1 MSAITSNEKP
11 NLRII
16 LTSVRTYDVALCIAA
31 AIALALAFPKAN
43 VEWLAA
49 LGAAALF
56 WIWRGASWKRAF
68 LLGWFA
74 GVIFFAITCSWFAYT
89 VGAFVGPF
97 APLIVLVPALIEGLF
112 FGLTGA
118 ATAVAAKRAP
128 AALVPLAC
136 AAAFVTF
143 EWLRSIGFMGMP
155 FMQLGY
161 SQAGT
166 PLRVFA
172 AYVGTYGVTFV
183 VVTIGAYLADA
194 IARRTW
200 RSIVPAYAAIAIA
213 LFAAWAFWPARHA
226 PLPTVRVAAIQGN
239 IEQAIKWVPG
249 SVRLGIDRYL
259 AQTKSVAAF
268 RPQLVVWPETVI
280 PEVLNHDP
288 ATMARFGSLSRAMR
302 TTLVV
307 GAQELRGGR
316 LYNALY
322 VFGPAGGLRGTYEK
336 RQLVPFAESFPA
348 RAALSWLPYVAEL
361 GGVFS
366 SGTVDGVYG
375 AGPLRFAPLICWESA
390 FADLAHAQVRDG
402 AQLLVISTDDA
413 WFGDTAGPYMHAQ
426 IAQLRAIENGM
437 WVVRAAAT
445 GVTGI
450 ISPTGDYVQSAPF
463 ERRANVVG
471 MVGAPAG
478 SPFAVLGPL
487 PIALACVLLY
497 LLLVVPRRKHA

>member
-1 MSAITSNEKP
+1 MRP
-11 NLRII
+11 
-16 LTSVRTYDVALCIAA
+16 YDVALCVAA
-31 AIALALAFPKAN
+31 AIVLALAFPKAN
-43 VEWLAA
+43 VEWLAV

-56 WIWRGASWKRAF
+56 WIWRRASWKRAF
-68 LLGWFA
+68 LLGWLA
-74 GVIFFAITCSWFAYT
+74 GVIFFGITCSWFAHT

-97 APLIVLVPALIEGLF
+97 APLIVLVPALIEGFF
-112 FGLTGA
+112 FGLAGI

-128 AALVPLAC
+128 AALAPLAC
-136 AAAFVTF
+136 AAAFVAF
-143 EWLRSIGFMGMP
+143 EWLRSIGFLGMP

-166 PLRVFA
+166 PLRIFA
-172 AYVGTYGVTFV
+172 AYIGTYGVTFV
-183 VVTIGAYLADA
+183 VTTIGAYLADA

-213 LFAAWAFWPARHA
+213 LIAAWAFWPARHA
-226 PLPTVRVAAIQGN
+226 PPPTMRVAAIQGN
-239 IEQAIKWVPG
+239 IAQAIKWVPG
-249 SVRLGIDRYL
+249 SVQLGVSRYL
-259 AQTKSVAAF
+259 AQTRAVAAF
-268 RPQLVVWPETVI
+268 HPQLVVWPETVI

-288 ATMARFGSLSRAMR
+288 AALTRFGDLARGMRA
-302 TTLVV
+302 TLVV
-307 GAQELRGGR
+307 GAQEVRDGR

-322 VFGPAGGLRGTYEK
+322 VLGPAGDLRGTYEK

-348 RAALSWLPYVAEL
+348 RDALSWLPYVSEL
-361 GGVFS
+361 GGAFS
-366 SGTVDGVYG
+366 SGTANAVYD

-450 ISPTGDYVQSAPF
+450 ISPTGDYVRSAPF
-463 ERRANVVG
+463 EQRANVAG
-471 MVGAPAG
+471 LVGAPAG

-487 PIALACVLLY
+487 PIALACMLLY
-497 LLLVVPRRKHA
+497 LLLVVPGRKRA

>member
-1 MSAITSNEKP
+1 M
-11 NLRII
+11 
-16 LTSVRTYDVALCIAA
+16 RTYDVALCVAA

-56 WIWRGASWKRAF
+56 WIWCGASWKRAF

-74 GVIFFAITCSWFAYT
+74 GAIFFAITCSWFAYT

-97 APLIVLVPALIEGLF
+97 APLIVLGPALLEGFF

-128 AALVPLAC
+128 AAFVPFAC
-136 AAAFVTF
+136 AAAFVAF
-143 EWLRSIGFMGMP
+143 EWLRSIGFTGMP

-166 PLRVFA
+166 PLRIFA

-200 RSIVPAYAAIAIA
+200 RSIVPAYAIIVLA
-213 LFAAWAFWPARHA
+213 LIAAWAFWPARHA
-226 PLPTVRVAAIQGN
+226 PPPTVRVAAIQGN
-239 IEQAIKWVPG
+239 IEQALKWVPG
-249 SVRLGIDRYL
+249 SVQLGVNRYL
-259 AQTKSVAAF
+259 AQTKAIAAF
-268 RPQLVVWPETVI
+268 HPQLVVWPETVI

-288 ATMARFGSLSRAMR
+288 ATLARFGNLARDMH

-322 VFGPAGGLRGTYEK
+322 VLGPTGELRGTYEK

-348 RAALSWLPYVAEL
+348 RDEFSWLPYVSEL

-366 SGTVDGVYG
+366 SGTVDAVYD

-413 WFGDTAGPYMHAQ
+413 WFGNTAGPYMHAQ

-450 ISPTGDYVQSAPF
+450 ISPMGDYVQSAPF
-463 ERRANVVG
+463 EQRANVTG

-478 SPFAVLGPL
+478 SPFAVFGPL

-497 LLLVVPRRKHA
+497 LLLVVPRRKRA

>member
-1 MSAITSNEKP
+1 MRP
-11 NLRII
+11 
-16 LTSVRTYDVALCIAA
+16 YDVALCVAA

-43 VEWLAA
+43 IEWLAP

-56 WIWRGASWKRAF
+56 WIWRRASWRRAF

-74 GVIFFAITCSWFAYT
+74 GAIFFGITCSWFAYS

-97 APLIVLVPALIEGLF
+97 APLIVLVPALLEGFF
-112 FGLTGA
+112 FGLAGA
-118 ATAVAAKRAP
+118 AAAVAVARAP
-128 AALVPLAC
+128 VALAPLAC
-136 AAAFVTF
+136 AASFVAF
-143 EWLRSIGFMGMP
+143 EWLRSIGFFGMP

-161 SQAGT
+161 TQAGT

-183 VVTIGAYLADA
+183 VVAIGAYLADA
-194 IARRTW
+194 IARRTL
-200 RSIVPAYAAIAIA
+200 RSIVPAYAAIAVA
-213 LFAAWAFWPARHA
+213 LIAAWVFWPARHA
-226 PLPTVRVAAIQGN
+226 PPPTMRVAAIQGN

-249 SVRLGIDRYL
+249 SVKLGVDRYL
-259 AQTKSVAAF
+259 AQTRAVAAF
-268 RPQLVVWPETVI
+268 HPQLVVWPETVI

-288 ATMARFGSLSRAMR
+288 ATLARLRALARRMHA
-302 TTLVV
+302 TLVV
-307 GAQELRGGR
+307 GAQELRGGG

-322 VFGPAGGLRGTYEK
+322 ILGPSGGLRGIYEK
-336 RQLVPFAESFPA
+336 RQLVPFAEAFPA
-348 RAALSWLPYVAEL
+348 QQALSWLPYVSEL

-366 SGTVDGVYG
+366 SGTVDAVYTAG
-375 AGPLRFAPLICWESA
+375 ALRFAPLICWEST

-402 AQLLVISTDDA
+402 AQLLVVSTDDA
-413 WFGDTAGPYMHAQ
+413 WFGNTAGPYMHAQ
-426 IAQLRAIENGM
+426 ISQLRAIENGM

-463 ERRANVVG
+463 ERRANVTG

-478 SPFAVLGPL
+478 SLFAVLGPR

-497 LLLVVPRRKHA
+497 LLLVVPGRKRA